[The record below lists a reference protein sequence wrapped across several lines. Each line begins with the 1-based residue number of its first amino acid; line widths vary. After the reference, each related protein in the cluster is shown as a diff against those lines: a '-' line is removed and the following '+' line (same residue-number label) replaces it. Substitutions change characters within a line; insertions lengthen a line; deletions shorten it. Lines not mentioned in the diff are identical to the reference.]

1 MNQMLDVETI
11 YRQERERRLA
21 EEAPRKSLRD
31 VFEVRVIL
39 NPSEQLLSLLTP
51 APSGVA
57 EPL

>member
-39 NPSEQLLSLLTP
+39 NPPEQLLSLLTP
-51 APSGVA
+51 PPSGIA